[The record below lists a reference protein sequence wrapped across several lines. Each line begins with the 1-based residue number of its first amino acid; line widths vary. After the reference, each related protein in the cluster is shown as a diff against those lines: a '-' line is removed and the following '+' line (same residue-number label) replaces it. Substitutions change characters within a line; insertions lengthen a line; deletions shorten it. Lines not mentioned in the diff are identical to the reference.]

1 VIDATQRRPMENG
14 DFTMKR
20 LLLATTAVLT
30 LAAPVMAQS
39 DVEMAVSDALM
50 TRGYSAE
57 GIASLTNSQITEL
70 YLALTSEDESQIQTI
85 IAGFGLPQDTASDV
99 FADTGGQEQIR
110 AAVADVLAQAGYP
123 AKAIDMLSSEQI
135 TQIYI
140 SATSED
146 EGQLAMT
153 LEAIGVDDMTASSG
167 NAVETDAG
175 MFVSTEL
182 ERRGLDAA
190 TIEGLTDAE
199 VSELYL
205 ALTSGDE
212 TAIRDAIA
220 SATSS

>member
-57 GIASLTNSQITEL
+57 GIASLTNSQVTEL

-85 IAGFGLPQDTASDV
+85 IAGLDLPQDTASDV

-110 AAVADVLAQAGYP
+110 AAAADVLAQAGYP

-153 LEAIGVDDMTASSG
+153 LEAIGVDEMTASSG

-212 TAIRDAIA
+212 MAIRDAIA